1 MYFSTSFIQQNQAIY
16 TFKLKSIFKLSQ
28 LSESFRS
35 FISRQIIRIE
45 KYSMKKLKE
54 KNMSKR
60 FLIACLSILLFSFGE
75 TSAQGDQP
83 IELSNPSF
91 EDFARPS
98 NTPRGWYDCGDI
110 NYPLETAP
118 DVHPSGGVEPSFGVT
133 SKAHD
138 GDTYLGMVVRSND
151 SHESVSQ
158 RLKKPLMPGK
168 CYSFSIY
175 VATSKV
181 YKSQIRGSK
190 EFVDFVTPI
199 KLSIKGGAGFCDPAV
214 TLAETKLIDHAE
226 WKEYTFKFE
235 PKRKISYIV
244 LEARYQTP
252 TFNPPNGNIL
262 LDNASAIQPIPCD
275 ESLVQKPIVK
285 ITTPSAS
292 SKDVKT
298 KNYKLI
304 ANVKNVKEKRK
315 ILLKV
320 NGKNSRSFTYNSATG
335 KLTSNLRLK
344 EGINKIV
351 VKAANTGGNA
361 SDETTINY
369 EIPVVEPV
377 AVVEPKSEIEEG
389 LGDLK
394 KGETISVDQ
403 LNFEINS
410 FKITNDSRPALN
422 DIFKFLN
429 ENANVSVEIGGH
441 TNRFCDT
448 DYCQTLSTNRAK
460 AVVDFLVQKGI
471 PSNRLT
477 YRGYGKTQ
485 QITFSK
491 NAEMQKQNQRVEIKI
506 LSLGS

>member
-1 MYFSTSFIQQNQAIY
+1 
-16 TFKLKSIFKLSQ
+16 
-28 LSESFRS
+28 
-35 FISRQIIRIE
+35 
-45 KYSMKKLKE
+45 
-54 KNMSKR
+54 MSKR
-60 FLIACLSILLFSFGE
+60 FFIACLSILFFSFGE
-75 TSAQGDQP
+75 IFAQGEQP

-118 DVHPSGGVEPSFGVT
+118 DVHPSGGEEPSFGVT
-133 SKAHD
+133 SKAYD

-158 RLKKPLMPGK
+158 RLKKPLMPGQ

-199 KLSIKGGAGFCDPAV
+199 KLSIKGGVGFCDPSV
-214 TLAETKLIDHAE
+214 TLAETKLIDHAD

-244 LEARYQTP
+244 FEARYQTP
-252 TFNPPNGNIL
+252 TFSPPNGNIL

-285 ITTPSAS
+285 ITTPTAS
-292 SKDVKT
+292 PKT
-298 KNYKLI
+298 VNYKSYKLV

-320 NGKNSRSFTYNSATG
+320 NDKNIRSFKYNSATG
-335 KLTSNLRLK
+335 KVTANLKLK
-344 EGINKIV
+344 EGANKII
-351 VKAANTGGNA
+351 VKAANSGGNA
-361 SDETTINY
+361 TDDATINY
-369 EIPVVEPV
+369 EIPAEVSVPEEVVV
-377 AVVEPKSEIEEG
+377 TEIEKE
-389 LGDLK
+389 LGAIGE
-394 KGETISVDQ
+394 GETIRVDQ

-410 FKITNDSRPALN
+410 FIITNDSRPVLN
-422 DIFKFLN
+422 DIYNYLN
-429 ENANVSVEIGGH
+429 KNSKVSVEIGGH

-448 DYCQTLSTNRAK
+448 EYCQTLSTNRAK

-471 PSNRLT
+471 SSNRLT

-506 LSLGS
+506 LSLGG

>member
-1 MYFSTSFIQQNQAIY
+1 
-16 TFKLKSIFKLSQ
+16 
-28 LSESFRS
+28 
-35 FISRQIIRIE
+35 
-45 KYSMKKLKE
+45 
-54 KNMSKR
+54 MSKR
-60 FLIACLSILLFSFGE
+60 FFIACLSILLFSLGE
-75 TSAQGDQP
+75 IFAQGEQP
-83 IELSNPSF
+83 IELGNPSF
-91 EDFARPS
+91 EDFARPGQQ
-98 NTPRGWYDCGDI
+98 PRGWYDCGDI

-118 DVHPSGGVEPSFGVT
+118 DTHPIDDSSGSSSFGVKK
-133 SKAHD
+133 KAFH
-138 GDTYLGMVVRSND
+138 GDTYLGMVVREND
-151 SHESVSQ
+151 SHESVAQ

-175 VATSKV
+175 VATSEI

-190 EFVDFVTPI
+190 EFVDFTTPI
-199 KLSIKGGAGFCDPAV
+199 KLSIKGGVRFCDNAV
-214 TLAETKLIDHAE
+214 TLGETKLITHSE

-235 PKRKISYIV
+235 PKRKITYIV
-244 LEARYQTP
+244 LEARYKTP
-252 TFNPPNGNIL
+252 TFSPPNGNIL

-285 ITTPSAS
+285 ITAPSAS
-292 SKDVKT
+292 AKTVKT
-298 KNYKLI
+298 KKYKLI

-320 NGKNSRSFTYNSATG
+320 NGKNIRSFTYNSANG
-335 KLTSNLRLK
+335 KVTSNLKLK
-344 EGINKIV
+344 EGANKII
-351 VKAANTGGNA
+351 VKAANSGGNA
-361 SDETTINY
+361 SDEATINY
-369 EIPVVEPV
+369 EIPVEEQV
-377 AVVEPKSEIEEG
+377 AEVEPKSEMEDE
-389 LGDLK
+389 LGDLAE
-394 KGETISVDQ
+394 GETIRVDQ

-410 FKITNDSRPALN
+410 FKITNDSRPVLN
-422 DIFKFLN
+422 DIYNFLN
-429 ENANVSVEIGGH
+429 ENSKVSVEIGGH

-491 NAEMQKQNQRVEIKI
+491 NAKMQKQNQRVEIKI

>member
-1 MYFSTSFIQQNQAIY
+1 
-16 TFKLKSIFKLSQ
+16 
-28 LSESFRS
+28 
-35 FISRQIIRIE
+35 
-45 KYSMKKLKE
+45 MKKLKE
-54 KNMSKR
+54 INMSKR
-60 FLIACLSILLFSFGE
+60 FFIACLSILLFALGE
-75 TSAQGDQP
+75 TFAQGDQP

-91 EDFARPS
+91 EDFARPGQQ
-98 NTPRGWYDCGDI
+98 PRGWYDCGDI
-110 NYPLETAP
+110 NYPLETPP
-118 DVHPSGGVEPSFGVT
+118 DVHPIDDSSGNSNFGVKK
-133 SKAHD
+133 KAFH
-138 GDTYLGMVVRSND
+138 GDTYLGMVVREND
-151 SHESVSQ
+151 SYESVAQ

-175 VATSKV
+175 VATSGV
-181 YKSQIRGSK
+181 YKSRIRGSE
-190 EFVDFVTPI
+190 EFVDFTTPI
-199 KLSIKGGAGFCDPAV
+199 KLSIKGGIRFCDNAV
-214 TLAETKLIDHAE
+214 TLAETKLISHSE

-235 PKRKISYIV
+235 PKRKITYIV

-285 ITTPSAS
+285 IVTPSTS
-292 SKDVKT
+292 SETVKT
-298 KNYKLI
+298 KKYKLV

-320 NGKNSRSFTYNSATG
+320 NKKNSRSFSYNSATG
-335 KLTSNLRLK
+335 RLTANLRLE
-344 EGINKIV
+344 EGANRII
-351 VKAANTGGNA
+351 VKAANAGGNA
-361 SDETTINY
+361 SDDATINY
-369 EIPVVEPV
+369 EIAEVEPV
-377 AVVEPKSEIEEG
+377 AEVELKSEMEEG
-389 LGDLK
+389 LGDLRE
-394 KGETISVDQ
+394 GETIRVDQ

-410 FKITNDSRPALN
+410 FKITNDSRPVLN
-422 DIFKFLN
+422 DIYNFLN
-429 ENANVSVEIGGH
+429 ENAKVSVEIGGH

-491 NAEMQKQNQRVEIKI
+491 NAEMQKKNQRVEIKI

>member
-1 MYFSTSFIQQNQAIY
+1 
-16 TFKLKSIFKLSQ
+16 
-28 LSESFRS
+28 
-35 FISRQIIRIE
+35 
-45 KYSMKKLKE
+45 MKKLKE
-54 KNMSKR
+54 YIMSKR
-60 FLIACLSILLFSFGE
+60 FFIACLSILLFSLGE
-75 TSAQGDQP
+75 ISAQGEQP

-91 EDFARPS
+91 EDFARPGQQ
-98 NTPRGWYDCGDI
+98 PRGWYDCGDI
-110 NYPLETAP
+110 NYPLETPP
-118 DVHPSGGVEPSFGVT
+118 DVHPIDDASGRNNFGVT
-133 SKAHD
+133 KKAFD

-151 SHESVSQ
+151 SYESVAQ

-175 VATSKV
+175 VAMSQI
-181 YKSQIRGSK
+181 YKSAIRDSDEK
-190 EFVDFVTPI
+190 VDFTTPI
-199 KLSIKGGAGFCDPAV
+199 KLSIKGGVGFCDNAEK
-214 TLAETKLIDHAE
+214 LGETKLINHAE
-226 WKEYTFKFE
+226 WKEYVFKFE

-244 LEARYQTP
+244 FEARYKTP
-252 TFNPPNGNIL
+252 TLDPPNGNIL

-275 ESLVQKPIVK
+275 ESLVEKPIVK
-285 ITTPSAS
+285 ITSPSTS
-292 SKDVKT
+292 PKTVKN
-298 KNYKLI
+298 KKYKLI

-320 NGKNSRSFTYNSATG
+320 NNKNVRSFTYNSATG
-335 KLTSNLRLK
+335 KVTANLKLK
-344 EGINKIV
+344 EGANKII

-361 SDETTINY
+361 SDEATINY
-369 EIPVVEPV
+369 EIPVVEIV
-377 AVVEPKSEIEEG
+377 EVVEPKSEIEDE

-410 FKITNDSRPALN
+410 FKITNDSRPVLN
-422 DIFKFLN
+422 DIYTFLN
-429 ENANVSVEIGGH
+429 KNSKVSVEIGGH

>member
-1 MYFSTSFIQQNQAIY
+1 
-16 TFKLKSIFKLSQ
+16 
-28 LSESFRS
+28 
-35 FISRQIIRIE
+35 
-45 KYSMKKLKE
+45 
-54 KNMSKR
+54 MSKR
-60 FLIACLSILLFSFGE
+60 FFIACLSILLFSLGE

-98 NTPRGWYDCGDI
+98 STPRGWYDCGDI
-110 NYPLETAP
+110 NFPLETAP
-118 DVHPSGGVEPSFGVT
+118 DVHPSGGAEPSFGVT
-133 SKAHD
+133 SKANE
-138 GDTYLGMVVRSND
+138 GDTYLGIVVREND
-151 SHESVSQ
+151 SYESISQ

-175 VATSKV
+175 VATSKI

-190 EFVDFVTPI
+190 EFVDFTTPI
-199 KLSIKGGAGFCDPAV
+199 KLSIKGGVGFCDPAIS
-214 TLAETKLIDHAE
+214 LAETKLITHSD

-235 PKRKISYIV
+235 PKRKINYIV

-252 TFNPPNGNIL
+252 TFTPPNGNIL

-275 ESLVQKPIVK
+275 ETLVKKPIVE

-292 SKDVKT
+292 PKMVKSR
-298 KNYKLI
+298 KYKLI

-320 NGKNSRSFTYNSATG
+320 NGKNVRSFTYNSATG
-335 KLTSNLRLK
+335 KVTANLRLK
-344 EGINKIV
+344 EGANKII
-351 VKAANTGGNA
+351 VKAANTGGNS
-361 SDETTINY
+361 SDDATINY
-369 EIPVVEPV
+369 ETPVAESVPVVPV
-377 AVVEPKSEIEEG
+377 PTPLEREFE
-389 LGDLK
+389 DLK
-394 KGETISVDQ
+394 TGETIRVDQ

-410 FKITNDSRPALN
+410 FKITNDSRPVLDDIYKILN
-422 DIFKFLN
+422 K
-429 ENANVSVEIGGH
+429 NANVTVEIGGH

-485 QITFSK
+485 QITFST
-491 NAEMQKQNQRVEIKI
+491 NAELQKQNQRVEIKI